1 MRKKHITIDEGL
13 SNFQLVFVMAHELVH
28 IQYYTSC
35 ERFCNL
41 QAYKILFNSN
51 DIYFKNVALYFA
63 DNDSM

>member
-1 MRKKHITIDEGL
+1 
-13 SNFQLVFVMAHELVH
+13 MAHELVH

-41 QAYKILFNSN
+41 QAYKILFDSN

-63 DNDSM
+63 DNDNM